1 MPGED
6 NAISTKPIADFLADL
21 LPSRQSV
28 RDRPEQ
34 SWNAFMNRVFFLSIL
49 LTASLGPA
57 VLAADPPA
65 APGIPVT
72 VGKVMRRDM
81 PTYLEG
87 LGTVQAYNSVL
98 IRPQVDGQLIR
109 LAVKEGQEVHIGELL
124 FEIDPRSFQAALD
137 QAVAKKAQDLA
148 QLANAKLDLQRYTNL
163 ADRNYVAHQQL
174 DATHALV
181 DQLQA
186 AVAGDQ
192 AAIDSA
198 KVTLGYT
205 MIRSP
210 IEGRVGIR
218 AIDIGNIVHASDAT
232 GLVTLT
238 QLQPIHLLFSLPE
251 DQLQSVLQAGAQQG
265 LAVTALSRDGQKHLD
280 DGSLDLV
287 DNQVDQTTGM
297 VKLRATLPNK
307 SHSLWP
313 GQFVNARLT
322 LEKLSG
328 VLTVPEDA
336 VQRGQDKRFVF
347 VVKDDSTVE
356 MRPLEIGP
364 VSEGFA
370 VVRSGLKEGEMVVVS
385 GQYRLQAGSHVE
397 IRTAK
402 AAQP

>member
-1 MPGED
+1 
-6 NAISTKPIADFLADL
+6 
-21 LPSRQSV
+21 
-28 RDRPEQ
+28 
-34 SWNAFMNRVFFLSIL
+34 MNRVFFLSIL

-397 IRTAK
+397 IRTGK